1 MRYFLILTLFVLG
14 SSLVNINRCRKK
26 VGVGIY
32 FLELKMKPYSEDIEK
47 KKRKLKSYGKLLNIK
62 KERII
67 NDPETKS
74 ALLQGTVDSTS
85 DNFFEE
91 IFEVISLITNI
102 NRDALQV
109 IQFSIKE
116 YIKFYLNE
124 KIDNNYELTEQTRK
138 IIIVVFRNIIIP
150 VIIHD
155 SFQVIIG
162 IFKNLII
169 EIDN

>member
-67 NDPETKS
+67 NDLIQKS
-74 ALLQGTVDSTS
+74 Q
-85 DNFFEE
+85 
-91 IFEVISLITNI
+91 
-102 NRDALQV
+102 
-109 IQFSIKE
+109 
-116 YIKFYLNE
+116 YIILYC
-124 KIDNNYELTEQTRK
+124 
-138 IIIVVFRNIIIP
+138 
-150 VIIHD
+150 
-155 SFQVIIG
+155 
-162 IFKNLII
+162 
-169 EIDN
+169 